1 VVTIGGASRTRGST
15 MNNDTTQKTSQILD
29 TCAAWE
35 SGRLGR
41 DDAYTVETDA
51 QEAAAIDEAL
61 GFQTISIRLPSSMI
75 EDVKA
80 IARLH
85 DVGYQPLMRDVLA
98 RWVSAEKKLAK
109 AGIAEAINQIKSSA
123 PRAP

>member
-1 VVTIGGASRTRGST
+1 

-61 GFQTISIRLPSSMI
+61 GLQTISIRLPSTMI

-80 IARLH
+80 IARVH
-85 DVGYQPLMRDVLA
+85 DVGYQPLIRDVLA
-98 RWVSAEKKLAK
+98 RWISAEKKFAK
-109 AGIAEAINQIKSSA
+109 AGVGNAVNQITS
-123 PRAP
+123 RAAKTP